1 MTVLRPIGKN
11 TRIALFER
19 EEVEGVYKEPTR
31 AQHFVS
37 EGLKYT
43 PSSIEDPSNI
53 GKVFTSDMVKTGYTV
68 EGSVEM
74 KAHPYFVG
82 DALYFTLGKDSDPED
97 PARAYLLIWY
107 NGASPYLRIK
117 KVGSDL
123 IAEKSS
129 NGATWVADTA
139 FSTTGTHSVTGDTA
153 SEIAEDINGF
163 TGYKAEVLGD
173 GTAPAT
179 VMPVFT
185 AEILK
190 SGGIMTGACITP
202 FPVASAEAQSHYI
215 YADDSAVEDIP
226 SFSAIVDRN
235 FGEDK
240 DIGLSGCK
248 ISSLGLTFEP
258 KNLVGMSVNVK
269 AKHQYNDKEIGDLV
283 IPASR
288 AYTTNLSKIFVGSLV
303 AQEVKDSSIT
313 INNNMFTDESV
324 GEETFKSQGR
334 QGASI
339 EISGNLNLTVS
350 DDVDE
355 ETVFLQREM
364 QADRPVEYIAY
375 MEASDYADLT
385 LKAKYSV
392 LIRVRAMKLT
402 DCSPVITGPERL
414 TLPFSGQAVAPII
427 GRHIDVWVVNK
438 QLTAYTPAED

>member
-11 TRIALFER
+11 TKIALFKQEA
-19 EEVEGVYKEPTR
+19 VEGTYIAPTE

-82 DALYFTLGKDSDPED
+82 DALYFTLGKDSEPED

-107 NGASPYLRIK
+107 NGASNYSRIK
-117 KVGSDL
+117 QVGTDL
-123 IAEKSS
+123 IAEKSVD
-129 NGATWVADTA
+129 GTTWVDDTA
-139 FSTTGTHSVTGDTA
+139 FGTSGTYSLTGETA
-153 SEIAEDINGF
+153 AEIATDISAFVGF
-163 TGYKAEVLGD
+163 KAVALGD
-173 GTAPAT
+173 GTAPSTLMTA
-179 VMPVFT
+179 FT
-185 AEILK
+185 AEVLK
-190 SGGIMTGACITP
+190 QDGIMTGACIRP
-202 FPVASAEAQSHYI
+202 FPVESVISQSHYI

-226 SFSAIVDRN
+226 SFSGIVDRN
-235 FGEDK
+235 FGASK
-240 DIGLSGCK
+240 DIGLAGCK
-248 ISSLGLTFEP
+248 VSSLGISFEP
-258 KNLVGMSVNVK
+258 KNLVGLSLNIK
-269 AKHQYNDKEIGDLV
+269 AKHQYNDKEIGNIT
-283 IPASR
+283 IPASK

-303 AQEVKDSSIT
+303 AQEIKDSTLT
-313 INNNMFTDESV
+313 INNNMFTDETV

-339 EISGNLNLTVS
+339 EIAGNLNLTVS

-355 ETVFLQREM
+355 ETVYLQREM
-364 QADRPVEYIAY
+364 QADRPVEYISY
-375 MEASDYADLT
+375 MEGMDYADSA

-414 TLPFSGQAVAPII
+414 TLPFSGQAVAPKI
-427 GRHIDVWVVNK
+427 GRHIDVWVVNN
-438 QLTAYTPAED
+438 QLTAYTPAEV

>member
-1 MTVLRPIGKN
+1 MAVLRPIGKN

-19 EEVEGVYKEPTR
+19 EAVEGVYVDPTR

-53 GKVFTSDMVKTGYTV
+53 GKVFTSDMVKTGYSV

-74 KAHPYFVG
+74 KAHPYFIG
-82 DALYFTLGKDSDPED
+82 DAMYFTLGKDSEPEN
-97 PARAYLLIWY
+97 PARAYLLVWY
-107 NGASPYLRIK
+107 NGSSPYLRIK
-117 KVGSDL
+117 KVSTDL

-129 NGATWVADTA
+129 NGVDWVADTA
-139 FSTTGTHSVTGDTA
+139 FSTTGTHSVIGDSVA
-153 SEIAEDINGF
+153 EIAEDINAF

-173 GTAPAT
+173 GTAPST
-179 VMPVFT
+179 LMPEFT
-185 AEILK
+185 AEVLK

-202 FPVASAEAQSHYI
+202 FPVVSGIAKSHYI

-226 SFSAIVDRN
+226 SFSGIIDRN

-258 KNLVGMSVNVK
+258 KNLVGLSLNIK
-269 AKHQYNDKEIGDLV
+269 AKHQSNTEEIGDLA

-288 AYTTNLSKIFVGSLV
+288 AFTTNLSKIFVGSLV
-303 AQEVKDSSIT
+303 AQEVKDSTIT

-339 EISGNLNLTVS
+339 ELSGNLNLTVS

-355 ETVFLQREM
+355 ETVYLQREM

-427 GRHIDVWVVNK
+427 GRHLDVWVVNK
-438 QLTAYTPAED
+438 QTTPYTPVED